1 MSLQALP
8 KISVSRSNAKNYFS
22 KQAQNAFQSFRPLS
36 HFLHVFGQLLYI
48 LACLGKTARKLRTQ
62 RRRKNKSER
71 KISFCH
77 HAPISLAVICI
88 LIYNNFGVIEM
99 WFLLLVCF
107 FGLLSAWAPP
117 QYALL
122 ILGIPFLLPLYIL
135 MAPNKWYE
143 NLFYLISVP
152 IVFLMILIL

>member
-1 MSLQALP
+1 MTP
-8 KISVSRSNAKNYFS
+8 HGFFVCH
-22 KQAQNAFQSFRPLS
+22 FR
-36 HFLHVFGQLLYI
+36 I
-48 LACLGKTARKLRTQ
+48 LRW
-62 RRRKNKSER
+62 
-71 KISFCH
+71 
-77 HAPISLAVICI
+77 LAVAYIK
-88 LIYNNFGVIEM
+88 LYNNLGVIEM

-122 ILGIPFLLPLYIL
+122 ILGIPFLLPLYIV

-143 NLFYLISVP
+143 NLFYAIAVP